1 MNLQEHPGG
10 KTKPENKKTTNNVQA
25 SANLVQGNASKV
37 SPINQGFLDGL
48 LPAQW
53 DTFSQG
59 CIGQRF
65 QGSLED
71 LTLPH
76 FTRSVSPSAW
86 LEKQLQLTLIPQAV
100 NVMTVPG
107 CQNNLGAWNRKPNCS
122 YPLWF
127 SLELTTV
134 VRLFGCVVFEGTH
147 LFVVL
152 KGNYKDTP
160 MPCFGSPIN
169 KKRRA
174 TV

>member
-1 MNLQEHPGG
+1 MLQGGVQLNLQEHPGG
-10 KTKPENKKTTNNVQA
+10 KTTPDNKKTTNNVQA

-76 FTRSVSPSAW
+76 FTRSVSPSA
-86 LEKQLQLTLIPQAV
+86 LEEKQLQLTLIPQAV
-100 NVMTVPG
+100 NVMTVPTVPHYTRLPKQFG
-107 CQNNLGAWNRKPNCS
+107 G
-122 YPLWF
+122 
-127 SLELTTV
+127 LEQEAQ
-134 VRLFGCVVFEGTH
+134 LFIP
-147 LFVVL
+147 FVVL
-152 KGNYKDTP
+152 
-160 MPCFGSPIN
+160 S
-169 KKRRA
+169 
-174 TV
+174 